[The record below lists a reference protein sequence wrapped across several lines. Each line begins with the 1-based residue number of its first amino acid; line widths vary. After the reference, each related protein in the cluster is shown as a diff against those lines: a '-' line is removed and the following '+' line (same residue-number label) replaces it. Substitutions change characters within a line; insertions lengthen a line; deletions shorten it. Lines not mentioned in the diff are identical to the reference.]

1 MFKLVA
7 VHSFRGGT
15 GKSNITANLA
25 TLVAMTGRR
34 VGIVDT
40 DLQSPGIHIPFGLD
54 QSTIGHTLNSYLWG
68 ECLIEEAVYDLTPEP
83 VKQRHGAICLAP
95 GSFKTEEITR
105 IVSEGYDITQ
115 LSDGLNSLADR
126 LNLDYVF
133 IDTHPG
139 VNSETLLAMAL
150 SDMLLMILRP
160 DGQDFEGTA
169 VTVEIA
175 QQLGIPRLMLVVNKV
190 LAALGADNVRSL
202 VEKTYSVPVAG
213 VLPMSEDM
221 MLLGSRELFCL
232 RYPKHPLTQELV
244 AIARQVLAS

>member
-15 GKSNITANLA
+15 GKSNTTANLA
-25 TLVAMTGRR
+25 TLLAWTGKR

-40 DLQSPGIHIPFGLD
+40 DLQSPGIHIPFGLAQAD
-54 QSTIGHTLNSYLWG
+54 VTYTLNSYLWG
-68 ECLIEEAVYDLTPEP
+68 ECAIEDAVYDLTPAA
-83 VKQRHGAICLAP
+83 VKQRNGAVCLAP

-115 LSDGLNSLADR
+115 LSNGLNTIADR

-139 VNSETLLAMAL
+139 VNNETLLAMAL
-150 SDMLLMILRP
+150 ADVLVMILRP

-169 VTVEIA
+169 VTVEVA
-175 QQLGIPRLMLVVNKV
+175 QHLGIPNLMLVVNKV
-190 LAALGADNVRSL
+190 LAALDADGIRRL
-202 VEKTYSVPVAG
+202 VEKTYGVPVAG
-213 VLPMSEDM
+213 VLPMAEEM
-221 MLLGSRELFCL
+221 MLLGSRDLFCL
-232 RYPKHPLTQELV
+232 KYPKHPLTQELI
-244 AIARQVLAS
+244 AIARRVVA

>member
-15 GKSNITANLA
+15 GKSNVTANLA
-25 TLVAMTGRR
+25 TLIAMTGKR

-40 DLQSPGIHIPFGLD
+40 DLQSPGIHIPFGLS
-54 QSTIGHTLNSYLWG
+54 QANVTRTLNDYLWDL
-68 ECLIEEAVYDLTPEP
+68 CSIEEAMYNLTPEA
-83 VKQRHGAICLAP
+83 VKQRNGAIYLAP

-115 LSDGLNSLADR
+115 LSDGLNTLADR

-139 VNSETLLAMAL
+139 VNNETLLAMAL

-169 VTVEIA
+169 VTVELA
-175 QQLGIPRLMLVVNKV
+175 QHLGIPKLMLLLNKV
-190 LAALGADNVRSL
+190 LASLDADGVQRL
-202 VEKTYSVPVAG
+202 VEKTYNVPVAG
-213 VLPMSEDM
+213 VLPMSEEM

-232 RYPKHPLTQELV
+232 RYPKHPLTQELIK
-244 AIARQVLAS
+244 IARHVLA

>member
-15 GKSNITANLA
+15 GKSNVTANLA
-25 TLVAMTGRR
+25 TLLAWTGKQ
-34 VGIVDT
+34 VGVVDT

-54 QSTIGHTLNSYLWG
+54 QADMTYSLNSFLWG
-68 ECLIEEAVYDLTPEP
+68 ECTIEDAVYDVTPE
-83 VKQRHGAICLAP
+83 VVRQRNGAVRLAP

-115 LSDGLNSLADR
+115 LSEGLNTIADR

-139 VNSETLLAMAL
+139 VNNETLLAMAL
-150 SDMLLMILRP
+150 ADALVMILRP

-169 VTVEIA
+169 VTVEVA
-175 QQLGIPRLMLVVNKV
+175 QHLGIPKLLLVVNKV
-190 LAALGADNVRSL
+190 LEALDVNSIRSL
-202 VEKTYSVPVAG
+202 VEKTYDAPVAG
-213 VLPMSEDM
+213 VLPMAQEM
-221 MLLGSRELFCL
+221 MLLGSRDLFCL
-232 RYPKHPLTQELV
+232 KYPKHPLTQELI
-244 AIARQVLAS
+244 AIARQVVA

>member
-7 VHSFRGGT
+7 IHSFRGGT

-25 TLVAMTGRR
+25 TLIAMTGKR

-40 DLQSPGIHIPFGLD
+40 DLQSPGIHIPFGLS
-54 QSTIGHTLNSYLWG
+54 QANVTRTLNDYLWG
-68 ECLIEEAVYDLTPEP
+68 LCSIEEVMYNLTPEA
-83 VKQRHGAICLAP
+83 VKQRNGSIYLAP

-105 IVSEGYDITQ
+105 IVSEGYEITQ
-115 LSDGLNSLADR
+115 LSDGLNTLAER

-139 VNSETLLAMAL
+139 VNNETLLAMAL

-169 VTVEIA
+169 VTVELA
-175 QQLGIPRLMLVVNKV
+175 QHLGIPKLMLVINKV
-190 LAALGADNVRSL
+190 LSSLDADGVRRL
-202 VEKTYSVPVAG
+202 VEKTYNVPVAG

-232 RYPKHPLTQELV
+232 RHPKHPLTQELIG
-244 AIARQVLAS
+244 IARHVLA

>member
-15 GKSNITANLA
+15 GKSNTTANLA
-25 TLVAMTGRR
+25 ALLAWTGKR

-54 QSTIGHTLNSYLWG
+54 QEKVEYTLNSYLWG
-68 ECLIEEAVYDLTPEP
+68 ECDIEAAVYDLTPEAI
-83 VKQRHGAICLAP
+83 KQRNGAICLAP

-105 IVSEGYDITQ
+105 IVQEGYDITQ
-115 LSDGLNSLADR
+115 LSNGLNTIADR

-139 VNSETLLAMAL
+139 VNNETLLAMAL
-150 SDMLLMILRP
+150 ADVLVMILRP

-169 VTVEIA
+169 VTVEVA
-175 QQLGIPRLMLVVNKV
+175 QQLGIPNLMLVINKV
-190 LAALGADNVRSL
+190 LSALDPQSL
-202 VEKTYSVPVAG
+202 QKQVEDTYQVPVAG
-213 VLPMSEDM
+213 VLPMAEEM
-221 MLLGSRELFCL
+221 MLLGSRGLFCL
-232 RYPKHPLTQELV
+232 KYPKHPLTQELIKV
-244 AIARQVLAS
+244 VRRVIA

>member
-15 GKSNITANLA
+15 GKSNTAANLA
-25 TLVAMTGRR
+25 TLVAMTGKR

-54 QSTIGHTLNSYLWG
+54 QSEIGHSLNSYLWG
-68 ECLIEEAVYDLTPEP
+68 ECTINEAVYDITPDR
-83 VKQRHGAICLAP
+83 VKQRGGSMCLAP

-139 VNSETLLAMAL
+139 VNNETLLAMAL
-150 SDMLLMILRP
+150 SDMLSMILRP
-160 DGQDFEGTA
+160 DAQDFEGTA

-175 QQLGIPRLMLVVNKV
+175 QHLDIPKLMLVINKV
-190 LAALGADNVRSL
+190 LAAMDGASVRKL
-202 VEKTYSVPVAG
+202 VEKTYGVPVAG
-213 VLPMSEDM
+213 VLPMAEEM
-221 MLLGSRELFCL
+221 MMLGSRGLFCL
-232 RYPKHPLTQELV
+232 RYPQHPLTKELIT
-244 AIARQVLAS
+244 IARYVVA